1 MRNPGWRVVAAGTG
15 INLALGILYAWSI
28 FKSAIEKDFGWDP
41 ARLNDP
47 YAVCCLVFSF
57 VMILGG
63 RCQDRFGPKWTAML
77 GGVLVAAGL
86 GISSQS
92 SDYLVWVL
100 GFGVLAG
107 IGIGFGYSAA
117 TPPAL
122 KWFPA
127 SMTGK
132 IAGVVVAGFGLAPL
146 YIAPLTDLLLKK
158 GGVGFATLFYSLF
171 FLISVCGLAMLLK
184 NPEEKALGVGKN
196 SPALQVSVQ
205 PLGLF
210 VRKDFYLLWMI
221 YFIASGAGLM
231 VISSINGMAKKSM
244 GEMAFLAVVVL
255 ALGNA
260 SGRVMAGFVS
270 DKIGRKATLLGV
282 TILQATC
289 MLIAVPVT
297 ETLSFPILLV
307 LLATAIGFHYGA
319 NLCLFPA
326 FAKDL
331 YGLKNFGVNYGI
343 LFTAWGAGGFVLS
356 RLQQMLKASSGNF
369 RSSFLVAAG
378 FLFVGA
384 LLTLLLTSPRK
395 QSWPDFFFG

>member
-63 RCQDRFGPKWTAML
+63 RCQDRFGPKWTAVL

-171 FLISVCGLAMLLK
+171 FLISVCGLAMFLK
-184 NPEEKALGVGKN
+184 NPEEKALVAGKN

-210 VRKDFYLLWMI
+210 FRKDFYLLWMI

-244 GEMAFLAVVVL
+244 GEMVFLAVVVL

-260 SGRVMAGFVS
+260 SGRVVAGFVS

-282 TILQATC
+282 TILQAIC
-289 MLIAVPVT
+289 MLLAVPVT

-369 RSSFLVAAG
+369 RSSFFVAAA
-378 FLFVGA
+378 FLVVGA
-384 LLTLLLTSPRK
+384 LLTLLLDKPK
-395 QSWPDFFFG
+395 KAVLA

>member
-63 RCQDRFGPKWTAML
+63 RCQDRFGPKWTALL
-77 GGVLVAAGL
+77 GGVLVAVGL

-132 IAGVVVAGFGLAPL
+132 VAGVVVAGFGLAPL

-184 NPEEKALGVGKN
+184 NPEEKALVAGKN

-260 SGRVMAGFVS
+260 SGRVVAGFVS

-282 TILQATC
+282 TILQAIC
-289 MLIAVPVT
+289 MLLAVPVT

-369 RSSFLVAAG
+369 RSSFFVAAA
-378 FLFVGA
+378 FLVVGA
-384 LLTLLLTSPRK
+384 LLTLLLDKPK
-395 QSWPDFFFG
+395 KAVLA

>member
-63 RCQDRFGPKWTAML
+63 RCQDRFGPKWTALL

-184 NPEEKALGVGKN
+184 NPEEKTLVAVKN
-196 SPALQVSVQ
+196 SSALQVSVQ

-210 VRKDFYLLWMI
+210 FRKDFYLLWMI

-260 SGRVMAGFVS
+260 SGRVVAGFVS
-270 DKIGRKATLLGV
+270 DKVGRKATLLGV
-282 TILQATC
+282 TILQAIC
-289 MLIAVPVT
+289 MLLAVPVT

-369 RSSFLVAAG
+369 RSSFFVAAA
-378 FLFVGA
+378 FLVVGA
-384 LLTLLLTSPRK
+384 LLTLLLDKPK
-395 QSWPDFFFG
+395 KAVLA

>member
-63 RCQDRFGPKWTAML
+63 RCQDRFGPKWTAVL

-132 IAGVVVAGFGLAPL
+132 VAGVVVAGFGLAPL

-184 NPEEKALGVGKN
+184 NPEEKALVAGKI
-196 SPALQVSVQ
+196 SPTLQVSVQ

-260 SGRVMAGFVS
+260 SGRVVAGFVS
-270 DKIGRKATLLGV
+270 DKVGRKATLLGV
-282 TILQATC
+282 TILQAIC
-289 MLIAVPVT
+289 MLLAVPVT

-369 RSSFLVAAG
+369 RSSFLVEAA

-384 LLTLLLTSPRK
+384 LLTLLLDKPK
-395 QSWPDFFFG
+395 KAVLA

>member
-1 MRNPGWRVVAAGTG
+1 MQNPGWRVVAAGTG

-63 RCQDRFGPKWTAML
+63 RCQDRFGPKWTALL

-184 NPEEKALGVGKN
+184 NPEEKALVAGKI

-210 VRKDFYLLWMI
+210 FRKDFYLLWMI

-260 SGRVMAGFVS
+260 SGRVVAGFVS
-270 DKIGRKATLLGV
+270 DKVGRKATLLGV
-282 TILQATC
+282 TILQAIC
-289 MLIAVPVT
+289 MLLAVPVT

-307 LLATAIGFHYGA
+307 LLATAIGFHYGS

-369 RSSFLVAAG
+369 RSSFFVAAA
-378 FLFVGA
+378 FLVVGA
-384 LLTLLLTSPRK
+384 LLTLLLDKPK
-395 QSWPDFFFG
+395 KAVLA

>member
-28 FKSAIEKDFGWDP
+28 FKSAIEKDFRWDP

-184 NPEEKALGVGKN
+184 NPEEKALVAGKN
-196 SPALQVSVQ
+196 SPVMQVSVQ

-210 VRKDFYLLWMI
+210 VRKDFYLLWVI

-260 SGRVMAGFVS
+260 SGRVVAGFVS

-282 TILQATC
+282 TILQAIC
-289 MLIAVPVT
+289 MLLAVPVT

-384 LLTLLLTSPRK
+384 LLTLLLDKPK
-395 QSWPDFFFG
+395 KAVLA

>member
-132 IAGVVVAGFGLAPL
+132 VAGVVVAGFGLAPL

-184 NPEEKALGVGKN
+184 NPEEKALVAGKN

-210 VRKDFYLLWMI
+210 FRKDFYLLWMI

-260 SGRVMAGFVS
+260 SGRVVAGFVS

-282 TILQATC
+282 TILQAIC
-289 MLIAVPVT
+289 MLLAVPVT

-369 RSSFLVAAG
+369 RSSFFVAAA
-378 FLFVGA
+378 FLVVGA
-384 LLTLLLTSPRK
+384 LLTLLLDKPK
-395 QSWPDFFFG
+395 KAVLA

>member
-1 MRNPGWRVVAAGTG
+1 MRNPGWKVAAAGTG

-28 FKSAIEKDFGWDP
+28 FKSAIERDFGWDS
-41 ARLNDP
+41 AGLNDP
-47 YAVCCLVFSF
+47 YAICCLVFAF

-63 RCQDRFGPKWTAML
+63 RCQDRFGPRRTALL

-86 GISSQS
+86 GICSQS
-92 SDYLVWVL
+92 SDYKVWVL
-100 GFGVLAG
+100 GFGVLSG

-132 IAGVVVAGFGLAPL
+132 VAGIVVAGFGLAPL

-158 GGVGFATLFYSLF
+158 GGVGFATSFYSLF
-171 FLISVCGLAMLLK
+171 FLISVCGFAMLLK
-184 NPEEKALGVGKN
+184 NPEERIVETSEKSMVE
-196 SPALQVSVQ
+196 QVSVQ

-221 YFIASGAGLM
+221 YFVASGAGLM

-260 SGRVMAGFVS
+260 SGRVVAGFVS
-270 DKIGRKATLLGV
+270 DKIGRRTTLLAV
-282 TILQATC
+282 TILQAVC

-297 ETLSFPILLV
+297 EAFSYPILIV

-331 YGLKNFGVNYGI
+331 YGLTNFGVNYGI
-343 LFTAWGAGGFVLS
+343 LFTAWGVGGFVLS

-369 RSSFLVAAG
+369 RSSFLVAAA
-378 FLFVGA
+378 FLVVGA
-384 LLTLLLTSPRK
+384 LLTLLLEKPK
-395 QSWPDFFFG
+395 KAVLA

>member
-63 RCQDRFGPKWTAML
+63 RCQDRFGPKWTAVL

-132 IAGVVVAGFGLAPL
+132 VAGVVVAGFGLAPL

-158 GGVGFATLFYSLF
+158 GGVGFAALFYSLF

-184 NPEEKALGVGKN
+184 NPEEKALVAGKN
-196 SPALQVSVQ
+196 SPTPQVLVQ

-260 SGRVMAGFVS
+260 SGRVVAGFVS

-282 TILQATC
+282 TILQAIC
-289 MLIAVPVT
+289 MLLAVPVT

-369 RSSFLVAAG
+369 RSSFLVAAA
-378 FLFVGA
+378 FLVVGA
-384 LLTLLLTSPRK
+384 LLTLLLDKPK
-395 QSWPDFFFG
+395 KAVLA

>member
-63 RCQDRFGPKWTAML
+63 RCQDRFGPKWTAVL

-132 IAGVVVAGFGLAPL
+132 VAGVVVAGFGLAPL

-184 NPEEKALGVGKN
+184 NPEEKALVAGKN

-260 SGRVMAGFVS
+260 SGRVVAGFVS

-282 TILQATC
+282 TILQAIC
-289 MLIAVPVT
+289 MLLAVPVT

-369 RSSFLVAAG
+369 RSSFFVAAA
-378 FLFVGA
+378 FLVVGA
-384 LLTLLLTSPRK
+384 LLTLLLDKPK
-395 QSWPDFFFG
+395 KAVLA

>member
-63 RCQDRFGPKWTAML
+63 RCQDRFGPKWTAVL
-77 GGVLVAAGL
+77 GGVMVAAGL

-132 IAGVVVAGFGLAPL
+132 VAGVVVAGFGLAPL

-184 NPEEKALGVGKN
+184 NPEEKDLVAGKN

-244 GEMAFLAVVVL
+244 GEIAFLAVVVL

-260 SGRVMAGFVS
+260 FGRVVAGFVS

-282 TILQATC
+282 TILQAIC
-289 MLIAVPVT
+289 MLLAVPVT
-297 ETLSFPILLV
+297 ETFSFSILLV
-307 LLATAIGFHYGA
+307 LLATAIGFYYGA

-369 RSSFLVAAG
+369 RSSFLVAAA
-378 FLFVGA
+378 FLVVGA
-384 LLTLLLTSPRK
+384 LLTLLLDKPK
-395 QSWPDFFFG
+395 KAVLA

>member
-63 RCQDRFGPKWTAML
+63 RCQDRFGPKWTAVL

-260 SGRVMAGFVS
+260 SGRVIAGFVS

-282 TILQATC
+282 TILQAIC
-289 MLIAVPVT
+289 MLLAVPVT
-297 ETLSFPILLV
+297 ESLSFPILLV

-369 RSSFLVAAG
+369 RSSFLVAAA
-378 FLFVGA
+378 FLVVGA
-384 LLTLLLTSPRK
+384 LLTLLLDKPK
-395 QSWPDFFFG
+395 NAVLA

>member
-63 RCQDRFGPKWTAML
+63 RCQDRFGPKWTAVL

-132 IAGVVVAGFGLAPL
+132 VAGVVVAGFGLAPL

-184 NPEEKALGVGKN
+184 NPEEKTLVAGKN

-260 SGRVMAGFVS
+260 SGRVVAGFVS
-270 DKIGRKATLLGV
+270 DKVGRKATLLGV
-282 TILQATC
+282 TILQAIC
-289 MLIAVPVT
+289 MLLAVPVT

-369 RSSFLVAAG
+369 RSSFFVAAA
-378 FLFVGA
+378 FLVVGA
-384 LLTLLLTSPRK
+384 LLTLLLDKPK
-395 QSWPDFFFG
+395 KAVLA

>member
-63 RCQDRFGPKWTAML
+63 RCQDRFGPKWTAVL

-132 IAGVVVAGFGLAPL
+132 VAGVVVAGFGLAPL

-184 NPEEKALGVGKN
+184 NPEEKALVAGKN

-260 SGRVMAGFVS
+260 SGRVVAGFVS

-282 TILQATC
+282 TILQAIC
-289 MLIAVPVT
+289 MLLAVPVT

-326 FAKDL
+326 IAKDL

-369 RSSFLVAAG
+369 RSSFLVAAA
-378 FLFVGA
+378 FLVVGA
-384 LLTLLLTSPRK
+384 LLTLLLDKPK
-395 QSWPDFFFG
+395 KAVLA

>member
-63 RCQDRFGPKWTAML
+63 RCQDRFGPKWTAVL

-132 IAGVVVAGFGLAPL
+132 VAGVVVAGFGLAPL

-184 NPEEKALGVGKN
+184 NPEEKALVAGKN

-260 SGRVMAGFVS
+260 SGRVVAGFVS

-282 TILQATC
+282 TILQAIC
-289 MLIAVPVT
+289 MLLAVPVT

-369 RSSFLVAAG
+369 RSSFLVAAA
-378 FLFVGA
+378 FLVVGA
-384 LLTLLLTSPRK
+384 LLTLLLDKPK
-395 QSWPDFFFG
+395 KAVLA

>member
-63 RCQDRFGPKWTAML
+63 RCQDRFGPKWTAVL

-132 IAGVVVAGFGLAPL
+132 VAGVVVAGFGLAPL

-184 NPEEKALGVGKN
+184 NPEEKALVAGKN
-196 SPALQVSVQ
+196 SPVMQVSVQ

-210 VRKDFYLLWMI
+210 VRKDFYLLWVI

-260 SGRVMAGFVS
+260 SGRVIAGFVS

-282 TILQATC
+282 TILQAIC
-289 MLIAVPVT
+289 MLLAVPVT

-369 RSSFLVAAG
+369 RSSFLVAAA
-378 FLFVGA
+378 FLVVGA
-384 LLTLLLTSPRK
+384 LLTLLLDKPK
-395 QSWPDFFFG
+395 KAVLA

>member
-92 SDYLVWVL
+92 SDYLVWVV

-132 IAGVVVAGFGLAPL
+132 VAGVVVAGFGLAPL

-184 NPEEKALGVGKN
+184 NPEEKALVAGKN
-196 SPALQVSVQ
+196 LPALQVSVQ

-260 SGRVMAGFVS
+260 SGRVVAGFVS

-282 TILQATC
+282 TILQAIC
-289 MLIAVPVT
+289 MLLAVPVT

-384 LLTLLLTSPRK
+384 LLTLLLDKPK
-395 QSWPDFFFG
+395 KAVLA

>member
-63 RCQDRFGPKWTAML
+63 RCQDRFGPKWTAVL

-184 NPEEKALGVGKN
+184 NPEEKALVAGKN
-196 SPALQVSVQ
+196 SPTLQVSVQ

-260 SGRVMAGFVS
+260 SGRVVAGFVS

-282 TILQATC
+282 TILQAIC
-289 MLIAVPVT
+289 MLLAVPVT

-369 RSSFLVAAG
+369 RSSFLVAAA
-378 FLFVGA
+378 FLVVGA
-384 LLTLLLTSPRK
+384 LLTLLLDKPK
-395 QSWPDFFFG
+395 NAVLA

>member
-1 MRNPGWRVVAAGTG
+1 MRNPGWKVAAGGTG

-28 FKSAIEKDFGWDP
+28 FKSAIERDFGWDS

-47 YAVCCLVFSF
+47 YAVCCLVFAF

-63 RCQDRFGPKWTAML
+63 RCQDRFGPRRTALL

-86 GISSQS
+86 GICSQS
-92 SDYLVWVL
+92 SDYKVWVL
-100 GFGVLAG
+100 GFGVLSG

-132 IAGVVVAGFGLAPL
+132 VAGIVVAGFGLAPL

-158 GGVGFATLFYSLF
+158 GGVGFATSFYSLF
-171 FLISVCGLAMLLK
+171 FLISVCGFAMLLK
-184 NPEEKALGVGKN
+184 NPEERIVETSEKSMVE
-196 SPALQVSVQ
+196 QVSVQ

-221 YFIASGAGLM
+221 YFVASGAGLM

-260 SGRVMAGFVS
+260 SGRVVAGFVS
-270 DKIGRKATLLGV
+270 DKIGRRTTLLAV
-282 TILQATC
+282 TILQAVC

-297 ETLSFPILLV
+297 EAFSYPILIV

-331 YGLKNFGVNYGI
+331 YGLTNFGVNYGI
-343 LFTAWGAGGFVLS
+343 LFTAWGVGGFVLS

-369 RSSFLVAAG
+369 RSSFLVAAA
-378 FLFVGA
+378 FLVVGA
-384 LLTLLLTSPRK
+384 LLTLLLEKPK
-395 QSWPDFFFG
+395 KAVLA

>member
-63 RCQDRFGPKWTAML
+63 RCQDRFGPKWTALL

-184 NPEEKALGVGKN
+184 NPEEKAVVAGKN

-205 PLGLF
+205 PLDLF

-244 GEMAFLAVVVL
+244 GEMAFLTVVVL

-260 SGRVMAGFVS
+260 SGRVVAGFVS
-270 DKIGRKATLLGV
+270 DKVGRKATLLGV
-282 TILQATC
+282 TILQAIC
-289 MLIAVPVT
+289 MLLAVPVT

-369 RSSFLVAAG
+369 RSSFFVAAA
-378 FLFVGA
+378 FLVVGA
-384 LLTLLLTSPRK
+384 LLTLLLDKPK
-395 QSWPDFFFG
+395 KAVLA

>member
-63 RCQDRFGPKWTAML
+63 RCQDRFGPKWTAVL
-77 GGVLVAAGL
+77 GGVMVAAGL

-132 IAGVVVAGFGLAPL
+132 VAGVVVAGFGLAPL
-146 YIAPLTDLLLKK
+146 YIAPLTDLLLRK

-184 NPEEKALGVGKN
+184 NPEEKDLVAGKN

-244 GEMAFLAVVVL
+244 GEIAFLAVVVL

-260 SGRVMAGFVS
+260 FGRVVAGFVS

-282 TILQATC
+282 TILQAIC
-289 MLIAVPVT
+289 MLLAVPVT
-297 ETLSFPILLV
+297 ETFSFSILLV
-307 LLATAIGFHYGA
+307 LLATAIGFYYGA

-369 RSSFLVAAG
+369 RSSFLVAAA
-378 FLFVGA
+378 FLVVGA
-384 LLTLLLTSPRK
+384 LLTLLLDKPK
-395 QSWPDFFFG
+395 KAVLA

>member
-63 RCQDRFGPKWTAML
+63 RCQDRFGPKWTAVL

-184 NPEEKALGVGKN
+184 NPVEKALVAGKN

-260 SGRVMAGFVS
+260 SGRLVAGFVS
-270 DKIGRKATLLGV
+270 DKVGRKATLLGV
-282 TILQATC
+282 TILQAIC
-289 MLIAVPVT
+289 MLLAVPVT

-369 RSSFLVAAG
+369 RSSFLVAAA
-378 FLFVGA
+378 FLVVGA
-384 LLTLLLTSPRK
+384 LLTLLLDKPK
-395 QSWPDFFFG
+395 KAVLA

>member
-260 SGRVMAGFVS
+260 SGRVVAGFVS

-282 TILQATC
+282 TILQAIC
-289 MLIAVPVT
+289 MLLAVPVT

-384 LLTLLLTSPRK
+384 LLTLLLDKPK
-395 QSWPDFFFG
+395 KAVLA

>member
-63 RCQDRFGPKWTAML
+63 RCQDRFGPKWTAVL

-132 IAGVVVAGFGLAPL
+132 VAGVVVAGFGLAPL

-184 NPEEKALGVGKN
+184 NPEEKALVAGKI
-196 SPALQVSVQ
+196 SPTPQVSVQ

-210 VRKDFYLLWMI
+210 FRKDFYLLWMI

-231 VISSINGMAKKSM
+231 VISSINGIAKKSM

-260 SGRVMAGFVS
+260 SGRVVAGFVS
-270 DKIGRKATLLGV
+270 DKVGRKATLLGV
-282 TILQATC
+282 TILQAIC
-289 MLIAVPVT
+289 MLFAVPVT

-369 RSSFLVAAG
+369 RTSFLVAAA
-378 FLFVGA
+378 FLVVGA
-384 LLTLLLTSPRK
+384 LLTLLLDKPK
-395 QSWPDFFFG
+395 KAVLA

>member
-63 RCQDRFGPKWTAML
+63 RCQDKFGPKWTAML

-171 FLISVCGLAMLLK
+171 FLISVCGLAILLK
-184 NPEEKALGVGKN
+184 NPEEKALVAGKN

-260 SGRVMAGFVS
+260 SGRVVAGFVS
-270 DKIGRKATLLGV
+270 DKVGRKATLLGV
-282 TILQATC
+282 TILQAIC
-289 MLIAVPVT
+289 MLLAVPVT

-369 RSSFLVAAG
+369 RSSFFVAAA
-378 FLFVGA
+378 FLVVGA
-384 LLTLLLTSPRK
+384 LLTLLLDKPK
-395 QSWPDFFFG
+395 KAVLA

>member
-132 IAGVVVAGFGLAPL
+132 VAGVVVAGFGLAPL

-184 NPEEKALGVGKN
+184 NPEEKAVVEGKN

-260 SGRVMAGFVS
+260 SGRVVAGFVS

-282 TILQATC
+282 TILQAIC
-289 MLIAVPVT
+289 MLLAVPVT

-369 RSSFLVAAG
+369 RSSFLVAAA
-378 FLFVGA
+378 FLVVGA
-384 LLTLLLTSPRK
+384 LLTLLLDKPK
-395 QSWPDFFFG
+395 KAVLA

>member
-63 RCQDRFGPKWTAML
+63 RCQDRFGPKWTAVL

-132 IAGVVVAGFGLAPL
+132 VAGVVVAGFGLAPL

-184 NPEEKALGVGKN
+184 NPEEKALVAGKN

-210 VRKDFYLLWMI
+210 FRKDFYLLWMI

-260 SGRVMAGFVS
+260 SGRVVAGFVS

-282 TILQATC
+282 TILQAIC
-289 MLIAVPVT
+289 MLLAVPVT

-369 RSSFLVAAG
+369 RSSFFVAAA
-378 FLFVGA
+378 FLVVGA
-384 LLTLLLTSPRK
+384 LLTLLLDKPK
-395 QSWPDFFFG
+395 KAVLA

>member
-63 RCQDRFGPKWTAML
+63 RCQDRFGPKWTAVL

-146 YIAPLTDLLLKK
+146 YIAPLTDLLLRK

-282 TILQATC
+282 TILQAIC
-289 MLIAVPVT
+289 MLLAVPVT

-369 RSSFLVAAG
+369 RSSFLVAAA
-378 FLFVGA
+378 FLVVGA
-384 LLTLLLTSPRK
+384 LLTLLLDKPK
-395 QSWPDFFFG
+395 KAFLA

>member
-63 RCQDRFGPKWTAML
+63 RCQDRFGPKWTAVL

-132 IAGVVVAGFGLAPL
+132 IAGVVVSGFGLAPL

-171 FLISVCGLAMLLK
+171 FLFSVCGFAMLLK
-184 NPEEKALGVGKN
+184 NPEEKAFVAGKN
-196 SPALQVSVQ
+196 APALQVSVQ

-260 SGRVMAGFVS
+260 SGRVVAGFVS

-282 TILQATC
+282 TILQAIC
-289 MLIAVPVT
+289 MLLAVPVT

-307 LLATAIGFHYGA
+307 FLATAIGFHYGA

-378 FLFVGA
+378 FLFVGT
-384 LLTLLLTSPRK
+384 LLTLLLDKPK
-395 QSWPDFFFG
+395 KAVLA

>member
-63 RCQDRFGPKWTAML
+63 RCQDRFGPKWTALL

-132 IAGVVVAGFGLAPL
+132 VAGVVVAGFGLAPL

-260 SGRVMAGFVS
+260 SGRVVAGFVS
-270 DKIGRKATLLGV
+270 DKVGRKATLLGV
-282 TILQATC
+282 TILQAIC
-289 MLIAVPVT
+289 MLLAVPVT

-369 RSSFLVAAG
+369 RSSFFVAAA
-378 FLFVGA
+378 FLVVGA
-384 LLTLLLTSPRK
+384 LLTLLLDKPK
-395 QSWPDFFFG
+395 KAVLA

>member
-196 SPALQVSVQ
+196 SPALQASVQ

-282 TILQATC
+282 TILQAIC
-289 MLIAVPVT
+289 MLLAVPVT

-369 RSSFLVAAG
+369 RSSFLVAAA
-378 FLFVGA
+378 FLVVGA
-384 LLTLLLTSPRK
+384 LLTLLLDKPK
-395 QSWPDFFFG
+395 KAVLA

>member
-132 IAGVVVAGFGLAPL
+132 VAGVVVAGFGLAPL

-184 NPEEKALGVGKN
+184 NPEEKTLVAGKN
-196 SPALQVSVQ
+196 SSALQVSVQ

-260 SGRVMAGFVS
+260 SGRVVAGFVS
-270 DKIGRKATLLGV
+270 DKVGRKATLLGV
-282 TILQATC
+282 TILQAIC
-289 MLIAVPVT
+289 MLLAVPVT

-369 RSSFLVAAG
+369 RSSFLVAAA
-378 FLFVGA
+378 FLVVGA
-384 LLTLLLTSPRK
+384 LLTLLLDKPK
-395 QSWPDFFFG
+395 KAVLA

>member
-132 IAGVVVAGFGLAPL
+132 VAGVVVAGFGLAPL

-184 NPEEKALGVGKN
+184 NPEEKALVAGKN

-260 SGRVMAGFVS
+260 SGRVVAGFVS

-282 TILQATC
+282 TILQAIC
-289 MLIAVPVT
+289 MLLAVPVT

-369 RSSFLVAAG
+369 RSSFLVAAA
-378 FLFVGA
+378 FLVVGA
-384 LLTLLLTSPRK
+384 LLTLLLDKPK
-395 QSWPDFFFG
+395 KAVLA